1 MDEETLLSYFE
12 RSSVPAV
19 TSCLSL
25 HWTND
30 LLGVLCQ
37 IREILQPDG
46 VFLGAM
52 LGGDT
57 LFELRTS
64 LQLAETERQGGF
76 GIRVSPMTNIR
87 DVSALLS
94 RSGYTLT
101 TVDIDDITVSYPSM
115 FELIEDLRDMG
126 ESNAVVERRSLI
138 SRDVL
143 ASASAI
149 YHQLHGLEDGTVP
162 ATFQIIYMIGWRPA
176 PGQAKPLEPGSAS
189 TKLKDVI

>member
-1 MDEETLLSYFE
+1 
-12 RSSVPAV
+12 
-19 TSCLSL
+19 
-25 HWTND
+25 
-30 LLGVLCQ
+30 
-37 IREILQPDG
+37 
-46 VFLGAM
+46 
-52 LGGDT
+52 
-57 LFELRTS
+57 
-64 LQLAETERQGGF
+64 
-76 GIRVSPMTNIR
+76 
-87 DVSALLS
+87 VSALLS

-162 ATFQIIYMIGWRPA
+162 ATFQVIYMIGWRPA